1 MKNKENKTTKVSFS
15 FVNKKEENKSVSFL
29 MDKKLYEDICELS
42 CEEKAR
48 WLLFYYEEFNK
59 ERYQDKKEYEN
70 RENFVDIY
78 MDNNI
83 NEEQIVSSYKLLQ
96 TANLDVEVNII
107 NRLIVEDMLNLLEE
121 TDAYIVRMVV
131 MQENSL
137 TDISKELGISVT
149 AVKKRLDKAI
159 ERIKA
164 LYKIANIESN

>member
-15 FVNKKEENKSVSFL
+15 FVNKKGENKSVSFL

-48 WLLFYYEEFNK
+48 WLLFYYEEYNK

-70 RENFVDIY
+70 REIFADIY
-78 MDNNI
+78 IDNNV
-83 NEEQIVSSYKLLQ
+83 NEEYVVSSYKLLQ
-96 TANLDVEVNII
+96 TANLDVEDKII
-107 NRLIVEDMLNLLEE
+107 NKLLAEDILNLLDE

-164 LYKIANIESN
+164 LYKIEN

>member
-15 FVNKKEENKSVSFL
+15 FVNKKGENKSVSFL
-29 MDKKLYEDICELS
+29 MDKKFYEDICRLS

-48 WLLFYYEEFNK
+48 WLLFYYEEYNK
-59 ERYQDKKEYEN
+59 EIYQDKKEYEN

-78 MDNNI
+78 MDNNV
-83 NEEQIVSSYKLLQ
+83 NEEYVVSSYKLLQ
-96 TANLDVEVNII
+96 TANLDVEDKII
-107 NRLIVEDMLNLLEE
+107 NKLFAEDILNLLDE

-159 ERIKA
+159 ERMKA
-164 LYKIANIESN
+164 LYKIEN